1 MSRRVRVSRSLLFT
15 ALSLALVA
23 GACGSDDSG
32 ASSTTTQATS
42 STTTTEAPST
52 TAAPT
57 TTAGPTTSTTT
68 TTVLPGEPFDI
79 FPPAGAVLAVIGVAH
94 DDVLNVRDVPGDGRV
109 IATYGP
115 VADDVVSA
123 GAGWKLP
130 TTIWWKVGVDGTE
143 GWVNSSFLAYLGVVD
158 DVTSQVVAALGGI
171 PEEETM
177 LDLGRVVAEALASDD
192 PKSDIVMSIA
202 PSIGDLGEVTYDVV
216 GIGDDAA
223 RGSRLHVFGAPSASG
238 DGFTLKS
245 VEATV
250 LCGRG
255 VTDDGLCI

>member
-1 MSRRVRVSRSLLFT
+1 MSRRVSVSRSILFV
-15 ALSLALVA
+15 ALTLALVA
-23 GACGSDDSG
+23 GACGDDDTG

-42 STTTTEAPST
+42 STTTEATTT

-57 TTAGPTTSTTT
+57 TTEATTTTTT

-94 DDVLNVRDVPGDGRV
+94 DDVLNVRDVPGDGQI
-109 IATYGP
+109 IATYEP

-130 TTIWWKVGVDGTE
+130 TTIWWQVSVGGTE
-143 GWVNSSFLAYLGVVD
+143 GWVNSSFLAYLGTVD

-238 DGFTLKS
+238 DGFTLKT